1 MAFSTRAFDTGDVLE
16 AFGDL
21 TMKQDYLDR
30 WRESHAHQVREIR
43 FILHKLRY
51 SPLSLVGIGIIFILV
66 CVAVFAP
73 FIAPYP
79 DDAFYDM
86 HPDDK
91 LLAPQAGHWLGTD
104 DFGRDMLSRI
114 IFGTRLSLMIG
125 IYVVALSVIVGV
137 PLGAIAGLF
146 GGRVDEVIMRFTD
159 IFLSFPPLVLAMA
172 ISAALGPN
180 LINAIIAISVT
191 WWPWYT
197 RIVRGQTLS
206 LREQPFIEVAKA
218 LAVSKSRI
226 IFRHL
231 IPNSLAPVTVQAS
244 LDVGY
249 AILWTAA
256 LSFVGLGAKPPVAEW
271 GLMISIGR
279 RYLPDSWWYATF
291 PGLAIMITVLGFN
304 LLGDGLRDVLDP
316 RLRR

>member
-1 MAFSTRAFDTGDVLE
+1 MKLLNTLTRREVS
-16 AFGDL
+16 
-21 TMKQDYLDR
+21 LDR
-30 WRESHAHQVREIR
+30 WREKHAHQLREVR
-43 FILHKLRY
+43 FILHQLRH
-51 SPLSLVGIGIIFILV
+51 SPLSLAGIGLILILV

-73 FIAPYP
+73 YIAPFP
-79 DDAFYDM
+79 GDAFYEM
-86 HPDDK
+86 HPGDK
-91 LLAPQAGHWLGTD
+91 LLAPQDGHWLGTD

-125 IYVVALSVIVGV
+125 IYVTAIAVMVGV
-137 PLGAIAGLF
+137 PLGAIAGLS
-146 GGRVDEVIMRFTD
+146 GGRVDEVIMRITD

-197 RIVRGQTLS
+197 RIVRGQTLT
-206 LREQPFIEVAKA
+206 LREQPFIEVARA
-218 LAVSKSRI
+218 LAVSKRRI

-231 IPNSLAPVTVQAS
+231 IPNSLAPVMVQAS

-271 GLMISIGR
+271 GLMIAIGR
-279 RYLPDSWWYATF
+279 RYLPDFWWYATF
-291 PGLAIMITVLGFN
+291 PGLAIMMTVLGFN

>member
-1 MAFSTRAFDTGDVLE
+1 MRLIEVLIRRRSSLNSFRDT
-16 AFGDL
+16 
-21 TMKQDYLDR
+21 
-30 WRESHAHQVREIR
+30 HAHQLRELR
-43 FILHKLRY
+43 FILHQLRR
-51 SPLSLVGIGIIFILV
+51 SPLSLAGIGIILTLV
-66 CVAVFAP
+66 CLAVFAP
-73 FIAPYP
+73 YIAPYP
-79 DDAFYDM
+79 GDAFYDM
-86 HPDDK
+86 HPDKK
-91 LLAPQAGHWLGTD
+91 LLAPQKGHWLGTD

-114 IFGTRLSLMIG
+114 VFGTRLSLMIG
-125 IYVVALSVIVGV
+125 IYVTGLAVMVGV
-137 PLGAIAGLF
+137 PLGAIAGLS
-146 GGRVDEVIMRFTD
+146 GGRLDEVIMRVTD

-206 LREQPFIEVAKA
+206 LREQPFIEVARA
-218 LAVSKSRI
+218 LAVSKRRI
-226 IFRHL
+226 VFRHL

-271 GLMISIGR
+271 GLMIAIGR
-279 RYLPDSWWYATF
+279 RYLPDSWWYATS